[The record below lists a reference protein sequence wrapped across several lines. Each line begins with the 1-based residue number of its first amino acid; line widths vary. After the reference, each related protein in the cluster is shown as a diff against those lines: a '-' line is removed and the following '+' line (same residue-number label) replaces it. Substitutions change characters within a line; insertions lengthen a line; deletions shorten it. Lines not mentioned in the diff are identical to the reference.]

1 MMKGCSQPE
10 IPGNIVHDYE
20 VPRAVRD
27 YCDEYYW
34 RVLCLCKY
42 YVHSGLYNSK
52 KFSSL
57 NTAIATIHEPSQTV
71 YPNRFCQ
78 VLDRLKTDAAE
89 EVSFTHDLNAAVRKL
104 RYLHTLQASAG
115 AVG

>member
-1 MMKGCSQPE
+1 MTTR
-10 IPGNIVHDYE
+10 Y
-20 VPRAVRD
+20 
-27 YCDEYYW
+27 
-34 RVLCLCKY
+34 RVLCVTIVMNIIGVFFVC
-42 YVHSGLYNSK
+42 VHITSIQVCIIQKNSAP
-52 KFSSL
+52 L
-57 NTAIATIHEPSQTV
+57 TQPLPTIHEPSQTV